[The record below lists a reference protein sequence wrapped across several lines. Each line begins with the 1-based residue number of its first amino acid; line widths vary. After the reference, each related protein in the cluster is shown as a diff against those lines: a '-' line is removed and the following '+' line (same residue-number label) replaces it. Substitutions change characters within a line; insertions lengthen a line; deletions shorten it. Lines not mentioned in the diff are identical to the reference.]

1 MLSTLAAAREIV
13 GIPGYHRTL
22 GRLPGTA
29 PWRRFDYGRHAR
41 QYALLAEQ
49 DDPAAPV
56 AVYFHGGAW
65 QFGSPERLQAFGEY
79 FWGRG
84 YTVWMPSHR
93 RLPAYSGR
101 AVYADAIHAVRAVRD
116 YHATRGHQA
125 RLLLGGMSSGGH
137 LAALCA
143 LRQNDWSGGSDRAG
157 CTVEGLI
164 TSAAPLSLQHLHSST
179 TRRRLAGAPGS
190 VDFDRLDPLRALDGH
205 PGFPAVVIHGTRD
218 GLVPFVS
225 SVAFAAEAHRAG
237 WDDLQFVGLP
247 GGTHLS
253 AAAWLYED

>member
-1 MLSTLAAAREIV
+1 MRTTLAAAREIV

-22 GRLPGTA
+22 GRLDASA
-29 PWRRFDYGRHAR
+29 PWRRRDYGDHSR

-56 AVYFHGGAW
+56 AVFFHGGAW

-79 FWGRG
+79 FWSRG

-116 YHATRGHQA
+116 FHAARGQHA

-137 LAALCA
+137 LATLCA
-143 LRQNDWSGGSDRAG
+143 LRQNDWSGTSDATG
-157 CTVEGLI
+157 CSVEGLVV
-164 TSAAPLSLQHLHSST
+164 SAAPLSLEHLYSST
-179 TRRRLAGAPGS
+179 TRRRLAGPPGS
-190 VDFDRLDPLRALDGH
+190 KGFERLDPLKALAGH

-218 GLVPFVS
+218 GLVPFKS
-225 SVAFAAEAHRAG
+225 SVAFVAEAHRVG
-237 WDDLQFVGLP
+237 WDDLEFVGLP

-253 AAAWLYED
+253 AAAWLYDD